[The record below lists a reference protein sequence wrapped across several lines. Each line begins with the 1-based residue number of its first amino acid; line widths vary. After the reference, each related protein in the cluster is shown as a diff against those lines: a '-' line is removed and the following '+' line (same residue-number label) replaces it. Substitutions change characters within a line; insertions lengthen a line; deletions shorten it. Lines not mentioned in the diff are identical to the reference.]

1 MNRFNKIV
9 ELHKF
14 AVNNENQAL
23 RDAFMEHFHT
33 ENPRKA
39 AAIAD
44 QWYAAYFETEE
55 YKRWVGLPN
64 LADVISVI
72 REARPVQRERPDAVN
87 NGKIL
92 LSEKYPKH
100 ASDFGRLNASF
111 LSWARSRWA
120 DGADA

>member
-14 AVNNENQAL
+14 AVNKDNQAL

-44 QWYAAYFETEE
+44 QWYAAYSGTWR
-55 YKRWVGLPN
+55 YKGSSPS
-64 LADVISVI
+64 AAG
-72 REARPVQRERPDAVN
+72 EARR
-87 NGKIL
+87 G
-92 LSEKYPKH
+92 
-100 ASDFGRLNASF
+100 
-111 LSWARSRWA
+111 
-120 DGADA
+120 